1 MQLAD
6 GQLEKLCVRKLLVY
20 SSLLYRPHAVL
31 SASLPVFTLLKHFRP
46 AFQELR
52 IFLQGIG
59 LLKQVCLEPDD
70 GMLVGLKLVLFG
82 GYTGLSFAI
91 VVDTGV

>member
-1 MQLAD
+1 ML
-6 GQLEKLCVRKLLVY
+6 
-20 SSLLYRPHAVL
+20 P
-31 SASLPVFTLLKHFRP
+31 ASLPVFTLFQHFRP

-59 LLKQVCLEPDD
+59 LLEEVGLEPDD
-70 GMLVGLKLVLFG
+70 GMLVGLKLILFG
-82 GYTGLSFAI
+82 GYAGLSFAI